1 MFGMGFAEI
10 LIIGVIA
17 ILFLGPD
24 KLPETMVQIAKF
36 FKSVKTTVAS
46 AKSSIEDELHL
57 QEIKEEANS
66 YKRQFVEATN
76 ELEKSSGVEEFK
88 SEMRE
93 VTQGVYVD
101 ADAPIKPAEALEQE
115 SPEAEKKPEVVTFSK
130 KTKKPTIS
138 KGLGLDDPIASD
150 DEESSTSEKA

>member
-46 AKSSIEDELHL
+46 AKSSIEEELHI
-57 QEIKEEANS
+57 QEIREEANS
-66 YKRQFVEATN
+66 YKRQLTEASN
-76 ELEKSSGVEEFK
+76 ELERTSGLNELK
-88 SEMRE
+88 SEISD
-93 VTQGVYVD
+93 VKQGVYAD
-101 ADAPIKPAEALEQE
+101 ADEPKEKSEPTAAAAP
-115 SPEAEKKPEVVTFSK
+115 KKPEVVTFA
-130 KTKKPTIS
+130 KKPKTS
-138 KGLGLDDPIASD
+138 KGLGLDTPLDDDP
-150 DEESSTSEKA
+150 ETKPSENA

>member
-57 QEIKEEANS
+57 QEIKEEANN
-66 YKRQFVEATN
+66 YKRQLAEASN
-76 ELEKSSGVEEFK
+76 ELGRVSGVEDLKE
-88 SEMRE
+88 EMRDIKKDARVEINEPDE
-93 VTQGVYVD
+93 V
-101 ADAPIKPAEALEQE
+101 AAPAAP
-115 SPEAEKKPEVVTFSK
+115 KKPEVVTFAKKSK
-130 KTKKPTIS
+130 KLDIETPSSDEKDTKP
-138 KGLGLDDPIASD
+138 
-150 DEESSTSEKA
+150 SENA

>member
-46 AKSSIEDELHL
+46 AKNSIEEELHI

-66 YKRQFVEATN
+66 YKQQFVDATN
-76 ELEKSSGVEEFK
+76 ELEKTTGIEDLK
-88 SEMRE
+88 DEMHE
-93 VTQGVYVD
+93 IKKGVYVD
-101 ADAPIKPAEALEQE
+101 ADTPAVPTEPKVDPAP
-115 SPEAEKKPEVVTFSK
+115 KKPEVVTFAKKSK
-130 KTKKPTIS
+130 KS
-138 KGLGLDDPIASD
+138 KGLGLDDPIESD
-150 DEESSTSEKA
+150 DLDTTPSEKA

>member
-88 SEMRE
+88 DEMRE

-101 ADAPIKPAEALEQE
+101 ADTHTKPPQPIETETPA
-115 SPEAEKKPEVVTFSK
+115 AEKKPEVVTFA
-130 KTKKPTIS
+130 KKPKTS
-138 KGLGLDDPIASD
+138 KGLGLNDPIDSD
-150 DEESSTSEKA
+150 DEDTTPSEKA

>member
-46 AKSSIEDELHL
+46 AKNSIEEELHI

-66 YKRQFVEATN
+66 YKQQFVDATN
-76 ELEKSSGVEEFK
+76 ELEKSSGLEELK
-88 SEMRE
+88 DEMQE
-93 VTQGVYVD
+93 IQKGVYVD
-101 ADAPIKPAEALEQE
+101 AEAPAAPTQAQADPA
-115 SPEAEKKPEVVTFSK
+115 PKKPEVVTFAK
-130 KTKKPTIS
+130 
-138 KGLGLDDPIASD
+138 
-150 DEESSTSEKA
+150 

>member
-66 YKRQFVEATN
+66 YKRQFVEATS
-76 ELEKSSGVEEFK
+76 ELERSTGVEGLK
-88 SEMRE
+88 DEMRE
-93 VTQGVYVD
+93 VTQGIY
-101 ADAPIKPAEALEQE
+101 ADAPTTPKQPEVSETPPAPKQ
-115 SPEAEKKPEVVTFSK
+115 PEVVTFA
-130 KTKKPTIS
+130 KKPKVS
-138 KGLGLDDPIASD
+138 KGLGLDDPID
-150 DEESSTSEKA
+150 LDETDEPTPSEKA

>member
-36 FKSVKTTVAS
+36 FKSVKSTVAT
-46 AKSSIEDELHL
+46 AKSSIEEELHL

-66 YKRQFVEATN
+66 YKRQLTEASN
-76 ELEKSSGVEEFK
+76 ELGRASGVEELK
-88 SEMRE
+88 DEIRDVQRE
-93 VTQGVYVD
+93 TY
-101 ADAPIKPAEALEQE
+101 ADANTPAEVKAPPA
-115 SPEAEKKPEVVTFSK
+115 PEKAEVVTFAKKSK
-130 KTKKPTIS
+130 KLDIETPEEKESDSKP
-138 KGLGLDDPIASD
+138 
-150 DEESSTSEKA
+150 SENA

>member
-46 AKSSIEDELHL
+46 AKSSIEEELHL
-57 QEIKEEANS
+57 EEIKKEANS
-66 YKRQFVEATN
+66 YKQQLNEATSD
-76 ELEKSSGVEEFK
+76 LGDLTGVEGLKDDMLEIK
-88 SEMRE
+88 KE
-93 VTQGVYVD
+93 VTSN
-101 ADAPIKPAEALEQE
+101 ADVPSEPSAPAAPQ
-115 SPEAEKKPEVVTFSK
+115 KPEVVTFAKKSK
-130 KTKKPTIS
+130 KLDVETPPADDKDTKP
-138 KGLGLDDPIASD
+138 
-150 DEESSTSEKA
+150 SENV

>member
-24 KLPETMVQIAKF
+24 KLPETMIQIAKF

-46 AKSSIEDELHL
+46 AKTTIEDELHI

-66 YKRQFVEATN
+66 YKQQFLEATN
-76 ELEKSSGVEEFK
+76 ELEKSSG
-88 SEMRE
+88 
-93 VTQGVYVD
+93 TQELKESMTEIKKGVYVD
-101 ADAPIKPAEALEQE
+101 MDEVQTPQAQPAP
-115 SPEAEKKPEVVTFSK
+115 KKPEVVTFA
-130 KTKKPTIS
+130 KKPKTS
-138 KGLGLDDPIASD
+138 KGLGLDDPIDLD
-150 DEESSTSEKA
+150 DALDNTPSEKA

>member
-46 AKSSIEDELHL
+46 AKSSIEEELHV
-57 QEIKEEANS
+57 QEIREEANS
-66 YKRQFVEATN
+66 YKRQLTEATN
-76 ELEKSSGVEEFK
+76 ELQKTTGIEDLKD
-88 SEMRE
+88 EMQE
-93 VTQGVYVD
+93 VKKGVYVD
-101 ADAPIKPAEALEQE
+101 TDTSTE
-115 SPEAEKKPEVVTFSK
+115 PEAPAAPQKPEVVTFA
-130 KTKKPTIS
+130 KKPKIS
-138 KGLGLDDPIASD
+138 KGLDLDTPQED
-150 DEESSTSEKA
+150 DTETKPSENA

>member
-46 AKSSIEDELHL
+46 AKSSLEEELHL

-66 YKRQFVEATN
+66 YKRQLTEASDELGRASGIN
-76 ELEKSSGVEEFK
+76 ELKN
-88 SEMRE
+88 E
-93 VTQGVYVD
+93 VNDVKQGIYAD
-101 ADAPIKPAEALEQE
+101 ADRPKEHIEPTADAAP
-115 SPEAEKKPEVVTFSK
+115 KKPEVVTFA
-130 KTKKPTIS
+130 KKPKTS
-138 KGLGLDDPIASD
+138 KGLGLDTPLED
-150 DEESSTSEKA
+150 DTETKPSENA

>member
-24 KLPETMVQIAKF
+24 KLPETMIQIAKF

-46 AKSSIEDELHL
+46 AKNSIEEELHI

-66 YKRQFVEATN
+66 YKKQFVEATN
-76 ELEKSSGVEEFK
+76 ELERNSGIDEIRDG
-88 SEMRE
+88 MTE
-93 VTQGVYVD
+93 VKEGVY
-101 ADAPIKPAEALEQE
+101 ADAPATPQEPQADPA
-115 SPEAEKKPEVVTFSK
+115 PKKPEVVTFA
-130 KTKKPTIS
+130 KKPKKS
-138 KGLGLDDPIASD
+138 KGLGLDDPIDLD
-150 DEESSTSEKA
+150 DETKPSETV

>member
-1 MFGMGFAEI
+1 MFGMGFTEI

-46 AKSSIEDELHL
+46 AKNSIEEELHI

-66 YKRQFVEATN
+66 YKQQFVEATQEIERN
-76 ELEKSSGVEEFK
+76 SGIEELRDEMVEVK
-88 SEMRE
+88 
-93 VTQGVYVD
+93 QGVY
-101 ADAPIKPAEALEQE
+101 ADAPATPKTLAEEPAAKE
-115 SPEAEKKPEVVTFSK
+115 PEVVTFSK
-130 KTKKPTIS
+130 KPKKS
-138 KGLGLDDPIASD
+138 KGLGLDDPIESD
-150 DEESSTSEKA
+150 EDEKKPSENV

>member
-46 AKSSIEDELHL
+46 AKNSIEEELHI

-66 YKRQFVEATN
+66 YKKQFVEATN
-76 ELEKSSGVEEFK
+76 ELERNSGIDEIRDG
-88 SEMRE
+88 MTE
-93 VTQGVYVD
+93 VKEGVY
-101 ADAPIKPAEALEQE
+101 ADAPATPKEPQADPA
-115 SPEAEKKPEVVTFSK
+115 PKKPEVVTFA
-130 KTKKPTIS
+130 KKPKKS
-138 KGLGLDDPIASD
+138 KGLGLDDPIDLD
-150 DEESSTSEKA
+150 DETKPSETV